1 MSILHDLIRT
11 YDANAEFAG
20 VPVDKGEPLCP
31 VSHFIY
37 NAQIEIT
44 LDADGNFISATAVDK
59 AEQRTIIPVTE
70 ASSSRTRN
78 ANAAHPLCEQLEY
91 LIQNEASVKYN
102 AYKKELSA
110 WCRSDE
116 SHPFV
121 ETVHSYITSGTILMD
136 LALANLIALTEDG
149 ELEKG
154 RINGT
159 EYAKCLVRWRINN
172 GNQSIASWECLPL
185 FEAYQN
191 YYNKYCLKNIG
202 VCYLTGKTVP
212 LASVFDK
219 GMVLSCSGAKLVSA
233 NDSYGFT
240 YRSFIS
246 EPRQIAQ
253 IGYEAAQKMHR
264 ALRWIANHNGV
275 YIGSRLYVTWCPT
288 ENVHI
293 DPANL
298 FDETDNAIVMNVSD
312 YRKRLY
318 RAIKGYSLRLPEDA
332 DVIVASFDAATTGR
346 LAVTQYSPLSSS
358 DFLCRLQN
366 WYETCCWPHYY
377 HGIKP
382 VKPAELVTYAYG
394 TQRTSEIGTAY
405 MEANELVV
413 KKTVQALYN
422 AILYGSTLPYE
433 MVRELMMQARHLEKY
448 ERFVRE
454 QMLVLACS
462 AIRKYYNDRAKKE
475 VWTMMLDIEKKDR
488 SYQFG
493 RLLAVYEKIERDT
506 YDVDEKREPQAIRL
520 QTAFMDHPMRTTMIL
535 KRSIDYYL
543 GKLQPWLRSWYRKQ
557 IDQIMSVIAE
567 APEAELNRPLMEGF
581 LLGYSLQRLDMVTR
595 KNKEED
601 MNDVE

>member
-1 MSILHDLIRT
+1 
-11 YDANAEFAG
+11 
-20 VPVDKGEPLCP
+20 
-31 VSHFIY
+31 
-37 NAQIEIT
+37 
-44 LDADGNFISATAVDK
+44 
-59 AEQRTIIPVTE
+59 
-70 ASSSRTRN
+70 
-78 ANAAHPLCEQLEY
+78 
-91 LIQNEASVKYN
+91 
-102 AYKKELSA
+102 
-110 WCRSDE
+110 
-116 SHPFV
+116 
-121 ETVHSYITSGTILMD
+121 
-136 LALANLIALTEDG
+136 
-149 ELEKG
+149 
-154 RINGT
+154 
-159 EYAKCLVRWRINN
+159 
-172 GNQSIASWECLPL
+172 
-185 FEAYQN
+185 
-191 YYNKYCLKNIG
+191 
-202 VCYLTGKTVP
+202 
-212 LASVFDK
+212 
-219 GMVLSCSGAKLVSA
+219 
-233 NDSYGFT
+233 
-240 YRSFIS
+240 
-246 EPRQIAQ
+246 
-253 IGYEAAQKMHR
+253 
-264 ALRWIANHNGV
+264 
-275 YIGSRLYVTWCPT
+275 
-288 ENVHI
+288 
-293 DPANL
+293 
-298 FDETDNAIVMNVSD
+298 
-312 YRKRLY
+312 
-318 RAIKGYSLRLPEDA
+318 
-332 DVIVASFDAATTGR
+332 
-346 LAVTQYSPLSSS
+346 
-358 DFLCRLQN
+358 
-366 WYETCCWPHYY
+366 
-377 HGIKP
+377 
-382 VKPAELVTYAYG
+382 
-394 TQRTSEIGTAY
+394 